1 MKKKRGGVGLLA
13 ALCLAL
19 SLVPSVAFANDD
31 ADVLQE
37 KLNNA
42 GSGGTVKL
50 DRNYTIDTTLNVT
63 GKVALDLDGWVLRYQ
78 NPSAKGSVIKV
89 SGAGDLT
96 LKDSN
101 TGNRTHYFTAVE
113 GSNLWTWYGDDGSPT
128 ENVVAG
134 GVITGGTGT
143 EVDGKVY
150 GGGIYV
156 EEGGKLAMFSGRIV
170 GNEATSSSNSNPYG
184 FGGGGVCVG
193 KGATF
198 TMSGGEISHC
208 RTSSAGGAVD
218 VESARFEMQDGVISD
233 CYAVSGGGVG
243 LWTPYIEEG
252 RGVFAMSGGTIA
264 GCESVID
271 GNSVSVAAG
280 DFAMSGGLITRG
292 VGGIAGKYGVVF
304 MVTLASSAKSVM
316 YADGGTVDVP
326 VLLHTD
332 SWGRVTLSRSV
343 GARGMTSFMKSVGVG
358 GGSVSA
364 GIYYDSFSGPVSGK
378 TITFMN
384 GETQFAKEIVG
395 EGEKAVRPK
404 DPEKEGFRLA
414 SWCQLQED
422 GSLVPWNFD
431 SDTVSDDLTLYAQW
445 ETKTYSVTYEYD
457 GQTETDVKTHDVDLT
472 LRGATFAREGFV
484 QTGWV
489 SADGER
495 QYELG
500 EALSANEDV
509 TLNPVWGEIV
519 TLKVPYATT
528 VKLGGDLASD
538 ATTFDL
544 EIVSAGMDDSS
555 WPDVT
560 VSASVTVTGAANY
573 LTDMAIMGPSK
584 QLRSLFC
591 EGAFVQQVNAGAKGW
606 TYDDTVWALV
616 LEDGAVAASPRDDG
630 EIAPGEALSVLI
642 FPTKTEDKQLVV
654 DYGAG
659 PAEHMAF
666 TNVYTA
672 NSPVTGGADTE
683 GGSNGDGTGGS
694 ADALPSTGDSAPVA
708 LLALLAVSGVAAVGA
723 GVRGRKQARAE

>member
-1 MKKKRGGVGLLA
+1 M
-13 ALCLAL
+13 
-19 SLVPSVAFANDD
+19 AFANDD
-31 ADVLQE
+31 AGTLQE

-50 DRNYTIDTTLNVT
+50 DRSYTIDTTLNVT
-63 GKVALDLDGWVLRYQ
+63 SKVALDLDGWVLRYQ
-78 NPSAKGSVIKV
+78 NSSTKGSVIKM
-89 SGAGDLT
+89 SGTGDLT

-101 TGNRTHYFTAVE
+101 TGNRTHYFTAAE
-113 GSNLWTWYGDDGSPT
+113 DSNLWTWNGNDDSVT
-128 ENVVAG
+128 ENVVVG

-143 EVDGKVY
+143 EVAGKVY

-156 EEGGKLAMFSGRIV
+156 EESGKLTMLSGHIIGNMAM
-170 GNEATSSSNSNPYG
+170 SSDGGAYRAP
-184 FGGGGVCVG
+184 GGGVRVG
-193 KGATF
+193 KGASF
-198 TMSGGEISHC
+198 AMSGGEISHC
-208 RTSSAGGAVD
+208 RTSNAGGAVNAQG
-218 VESARFEMQDGVISD
+218 ARFEMQNGVISD
-233 CYAVSGGGVG
+233 CYAFYGGGVSLYTSYG
-243 LWTPYIEEG
+243 E
-252 RGVFAMSGGTIA
+252 RGVFAMSGGIITDCGSRA
-264 GCESVID
+264 E
-271 GNSVSVAAG
+271 GNIVSVVGG
-280 DFAMSGGLITRG
+280 DLTMSGGLIT
-292 VGGIAGKYGVVF
+292 GGSGGSTDICIIAREIAGVA
-304 MVTLASSAKSVM
+304 TSEIR
-316 YADGGTVDVP
+316 ADGGTVDARIASIYTNP
-326 VLLHTD
+326 GD
-332 SWGRVTLSRSV
+332 ISLSRSD
-343 GARGMTSFMKSVGVG
+343 GAQGMTFFMKSVDA
-358 GGSVSA
+358 GSNPVSA
-364 GIYYDSFSGPVSGK
+364 GIYYDGFIGSVSGK

-414 SWCQLQED
+414 GWCQLQED
-422 GSLVPWNFD
+422 DSLVPWNFD

-472 LRGATFAREGFV
+472 LKGATFAREGFV

-495 QYELG
+495 QYGLG

-509 TLNPVWGEIV
+509 ALNPVWDEIV
-519 TLKVPYATT
+519 TLKVPYTTT
-528 VKLGGDLASD
+528 VKRGGDLAPD

-560 VSASVTVTGAANY
+560 VSASVTVIGAANY

-616 LEDGAVAASPRDDG
+616 LEDGAVAASLRDDG
-630 EIAPGEALSVLI
+630 EIAPGEALSALI

-659 PAEHMAF
+659 PAERMAF

-683 GGSNGDGTGGS
+683 GGSNGDGAGGS
-694 ADALPSTGDSAPVA
+694 AGALPSTGDSAPVA